1 MSGREEAGFNT
12 CPRSSTDRTFP
23 CGGKGYRFESCRGRM
38 ALTLETPLSQLPRI
52 GKKYYKQFH
61 KLGLNIVRD
70 LLYYFP
76 HRYDDFSN
84 IVPIAKLELHKTA
97 TIQGKILDIKSTQTF
112 QRRITLVE
120 AIVQDKTSII
130 KAIWFNQYFIAQIL
144 KKGQQVSLSGK
155 LKLGSKGY
163 YLSNPS
169 YEIMRFTP
177 HQKFGGGLTHT
188 AGLIPVY
195 PETAGI
201 TSRVIRFAL
210 KMSLPIINQIK
221 EFLPSEIIKNQ
232 NLPPLKTA
240 LKEIHFPKTKI
251 SAEKARNRLAFDELF
266 LIQLSVIQQKQVLQ
280 KQIAKAIPFNKELV
294 QSFVKSLPFQLTNSQ
309 KIAAWDILQDI
320 AKPMPMNRLLNGDV
334 GSGKTVVAAIAALE
348 VAKTGSQVAFMAPT
362 EILAQQHFKE
372 ISKLLK
378 RFKLKIGLLTSSTGK
393 IFYKGKTDPEKKSKI
408 SNGASIVIGTH
419 ALIQKGVVFRDLALI
434 IIDEQ
439 HRFGVEQRATLQK
452 AATIPHFLTL
462 TATPI
467 PRTLALTIYGDLDIS
482 LLKEMPKGRQK
493 IITKIVAPANRQQAY
508 EFIRQQIKQGQ
519 QAFVICPLIEE
530 SEKLAAKGE
539 PRHRREVKSVTQEY
553 EKLTKEIFPDLKI
566 AMLHGKM
573 RPKEKEEIMTQ
584 FKDKKTNVLVST
596 SVIEVGIDIPNATVI
611 MIEGSERFGLAQLH
625 QFRGR
630 VGRGKHQ
637 SYCFLFTDSP
647 AKTTQARLK
656 ALLKCENGFE
666 LAEKDL
672 KIRGPGELY
681 GVRQSGLPDLAMA
694 NLGNLPLVEQTR
706 KEANNLLDKDSELK
720 NYPLLQEKLKEF
732 HRTVHF
738 E

>member
-1 MSGREEAGFNT
+1 
-12 CPRSSTDRTFP
+12 
-23 CGGKGYRFESCRGRM
+23 M
-38 ALTLETPLSQLPRI
+38 ALILETPLSQLPRI
-52 GKKYYKQFH
+52 GEKYYKQFH

-97 TIQGKILDIKSTQTF
+97 TIQGEILDIKSMQTF
-112 QRRITLVE
+112 RRRITLVE
-120 AIVQDKTSII
+120 AIIQDKTSII
-130 KAIWFNQYFIAQIL
+130 KAIWFNQPFIAQVL
-144 KKGQQVSLSGK
+144 KKGKRVSLSGK
-155 LKLGSKGY
+155 LKFGPKGH

-169 YEIMRFTP
+169 YEIIYSN
-177 HQKFGGGLTHT
+177 KSLTHT

-232 NLPPLKTA
+232 NLLPLKTA

-266 LIQLSVIQQKQVLQ
+266 LIQLSVIRQKQVLQ

-309 KIAAWDILQDI
+309 KISAWDILQDI

-378 RFKLKIGLLTSSTGK
+378 KFKLKIGLLTGS
-393 IFYKGKTDPEKKSKI
+393 EKKFSKDTD
-408 SNGASIVIGTH
+408 IVIGTH
-419 ALIQKGVVFRDLALI
+419 SLIQKGVVFRDLALT

-482 LLKEMPKGRQK
+482 LLKELPKGRQK
-493 IITKIVAPANRQQAY
+493 IITKIVEPANRQQAY

-530 SEKLAAKGE
+530 SEKL
-539 PRHRREVKSVTQEY
+539 EVKSVTQEY

-566 AMLHGKM
+566 AMLHGRMK
-573 RPKEKEEIMTQ
+573 PKEKEQIMTD

-596 SVIEVGIDIPNATVI
+596 SVVEVGIDIPNATVM

-630 VGRGKHQ
+630 VGRGEHQ

-681 GVRQSGLPDLAMA
+681 GIRQSGLPDLAMA

>member
-1 MSGREEAGFNT
+1 M
-12 CPRSSTDRTFP
+12 P
-23 CGGKGYRFESCRGRM
+23 
-38 ALTLETPLSQLPRI
+38 LVLETPLSQLPRI

-61 KLGLNIVRD
+61 KLGLNTVRD

-84 IVPIAKLELHKTA
+84 IVPIAKLKLNKTA
-97 TIQGKILDIKSTQTF
+97 TIQGEILDIKSMQTF

-120 AIVQDKTSII
+120 AIIQDKTSII
-130 KAIWFNQYFIAQIL
+130 KAIWFNQRFIAQIL

-155 LKLGSKGY
+155 LKFGPKGHY
-163 YLSNPS
+163 FSNPS
-169 YEIMRFTP
+169 YEIMYSN
-177 HQKFGGGLTHT
+177 KSLAHT

-201 TSRVIRFAL
+201 SSRLIRYAL
-210 KMSLPIINQIK
+210 KLALPVINQIE

-232 NLPPLKTA
+232 NLLPLKTV

-266 LIQLSVIQQKQVLQ
+266 LIQLSVIRQKQVLQ
-280 KQIAKAIPFNKELV
+280 KQTAKAIPFNKELV

-309 KIAAWDILQDI
+309 KIATWDILQDI
-320 AKPMPMNRLLNGDV
+320 AKPMPMNRLLDGDV
-334 GSGKTVVAAIAALE
+334 GSGKTVVAAITALE
-348 VAKTGSQVAFMAPT
+348 VAKTGSQAAFMAPT

-378 RFKLKIGLLTSSTGK
+378 KFKLKIGLLTGS
-393 IFYKGKTDPEKKSKI
+393 EKKFSKDTD
-408 SNGASIVIGTH
+408 IVIGTH
-419 ALIQKGVVFRDLALI
+419 ALIQKGVVFRDLALT

-452 AATIPHFLTL
+452 AVLKTKDKTPKTIPHFLTL

-530 SEKLAAKGE
+530 SEKL
-539 PRHRREVKSVTQEY
+539 EVKSVTQEY

-566 AMLHGKM
+566 AMLHGRMK
-573 RPKEKEEIMTQ
+573 PKEKEQIMTD
-584 FKDKKTNVLVST
+584 FKDKKTDVLVST
-596 SVIEVGIDIPNATVI
+596 SVIEVGIDIPNATVMI
-611 MIEGSERFGLAQLH
+611 IEGSERFGLAQLH

-647 AKTTQARLK
+647 VKTTRARLK

>member
-1 MSGREEAGFNT
+1 MSGREKADFNI
-12 CPRSSTDRTFP
+12 CPRSSMDRTFP
-23 CGGKGYRFESCRGRM
+23 CGGKGCRFESCRGRM
-38 ALTLETPLSQLPRI
+38 SLILETPLSQLPRI

-61 KLGLNIVRD
+61 KLGLITVRD

-97 TIQGKILDIKSTQTF
+97 TIQGEILDIKSMQTF
-112 QRRITLVE
+112 RRRITLVE
-120 AIVQDKTSII
+120 AIIQDKTSII
-130 KAIWFNQYFIAQIL
+130 KAIWFNQCFIAQIL

-155 LKLGSKGY
+155 LKLGPKGH

-169 YEIMRFTP
+169 YEIIYSN
-177 HQKFGGGLTHT
+177 KSLTHT

-232 NLPPLKTA
+232 NLLPLKTA

-251 SAEKARNRLAFDELF
+251 SAEKSRNRLAFDELF
-266 LIQLSVIQQKQVLQ
+266 LIQLSAIQQKRALQ
-280 KQIAKAIPFNKELV
+280 KQTAKNIPFNKELV
-294 QSFVKSLPFQLTNSQ
+294 LSFVKSLPFQLTNSQ

-320 AKPMPMNRLLNGDV
+320 AKPMPMNRLLDGDV

-378 RFKLKIGLLTSSTGK
+378 KFKLKIGLLTSSEGK

-419 ALIQKGVVFRDLALI
+419 ALIQKGVKFRDLALI

-482 LLKEMPKGRQK
+482 LLKELPKGRQK

-530 SEKLAAKGE
+530 SEKL
-539 PRHRREVKSVTQEY
+539 EVKSVTQEY

-566 AMLHGKM
+566 AMLHGRMK
-573 RPKEKEEIMTQ
+573 PKEKEQIMTD
-584 FKDKKTNVLVST
+584 FKNKKTNVLVST
-596 SVIEVGIDIPNATVI
+596 SVVEVGIDIPNATVM

-630 VGRGKHQ
+630 VGRGEHQ

-647 AKTTQARLK
+647 VKTTQARLK

-681 GVRQSGLPDLAMA
+681 GIRQSGLPDLAMA

-732 HRTVHF
+732 HKTVHF